1 MQLGIVMEKNWALS
15 VDQCRLQALQ
25 FSVPLINLLSVLLRW
40 NGFTGI
46 QKAVVDQ
53 KAADHQTVARTF
65 FGASLAL
72 GSGLELLDPTTELV
86 IADCHRNS
94 TFYLIS
100 QSIREMVCCCVAR
113 EKTTLQNDSF

>member
-1 MQLGIVMEKNWALS
+1 MWSGIVEKNWVFS
-15 VDQCRLQALQ
+15 VDQCQLLEMQ
-25 FSVPLINLLSVLLRW
+25 FSVHLTDLLSILLRY